1 MGRMIEQMVI
11 SVNLEEI
18 KNKTQEI
25 RLVKNTGPGYQG
37 ISGGEKL
44 T

>member
-1 MGRMIEQMVI
+1 MGRRIEYTGS

-25 RLVKNTGPGYQG
+25 RLVKNTGLGYQG
-37 ISGGEKL
+37 ISG
-44 T
+44 